1 MKKDIRKKWRELNIQ
16 DRLNQGFRFTT
27 MVASVAAVIGII
39 VMGVMSVQYS
49 SALKNYGF
57 AQGDIGK
64 VMVTFSE
71 TRSCTRGLIGYSDP
85 DILQNLSET
94 HDSKKESFEKYWE
107 ELESSITS
115 SAEQEI
121 YDKINSELDDYWKID
136 SELIQLGTSA
146 SAGEDKKEIEQKAT
160 DEMTPAGRG
169 S

>member
-1 MKKDIRKKWRELNIQ
+1 MKKDTKKKWHELNIQ
-16 DRLNQGFRFTT
+16 SRLNKGFRFTT

-49 SALKNYGF
+49 RALKNYGF

-64 VMVTFSE
+64 VMVAFSE

-85 DILQNLSET
+85 DTLQNLSET
-94 HDSKKESFEKYWE
+94 HDKKKASFEKYWE
-107 ELESSITS
+107 ELDSSISS

-121 YDKINSELDDYWKID
+121 YDRINSELDDYWKID

-146 SAGEDKKEIEQKAT
+146 ASV
-160 DEMTPAGRG
+160 
-169 S
+169 